1 MRLISIFGGGK
12 GEGGGGAEGQAQAQV
27 QAGSVLNSF
36 EDFSLKCSSVFFND
50 GNIVKFSLFSIHTSQ
65 LKVEIL

>member
-1 MRLISIFGGGK
+1 MEGGK
-12 GEGGGGAEGQAQAQV
+12 GREGGGGAEGQAQAQV
-27 QAGSVLNSF
+27 QAQAGSVLNSF